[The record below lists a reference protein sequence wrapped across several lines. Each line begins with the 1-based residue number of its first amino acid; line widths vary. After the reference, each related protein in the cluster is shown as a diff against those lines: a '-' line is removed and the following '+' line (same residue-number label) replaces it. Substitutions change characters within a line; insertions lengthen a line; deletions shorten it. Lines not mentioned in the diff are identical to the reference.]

1 MNFLLP
7 CFPFV
12 IEDNGGVQV
21 PLLIL
26 ITVHTMSVFL
36 FHSHRLYKV
45 YNKPVLRAL
54 VYFCVW
60 LNLCLAFFEEPA
72 VQGMTLPYWVSH
84 LRLNH
89 ELFISSRI

>member
-1 MNFLLP
+1 MN
-7 CFPFV
+7 
-12 IEDNGGVQV
+12 Q
-21 PLLIL
+21 
-26 ITVHTMSVFL
+26 SL
-36 FHSHRLYKV
+36 FHSHRLYKI

-84 LRLNH
+84 LRLMSYLSAAEFKLGKITLQIMLLIRDTH
-89 ELFISSRI
+89 ILEVGV